1 MDTVMVSTVLVNI
14 LLGSFIVLIL
24 SWAVAGLHT
33 IYYDYKRNK
42 REQEAAKRD
51 EEYHQKRMEEL
62 NK

>member
-33 IYYDYKRNK
+33 IYYDYQRNK